1 MFTWIC
7 PKCGREVP
15 PSYTDCPNCT
25 VAQAPPP
32 QAPAAAP
39 PVYAPPAPPVY
50 APPPPA
56 AYAPPQPPPAYA
68 PPQPAYAPPPAA
80 YAQPAYAPPPAAPY
94 AEPQRAMPEWLVMV
108 IVAVVAVGIFALAY
122 FYLLPSSRKGSSGAA
137 VAKTQSEETRAA
149 IGAHPYAKFL
159 DVTGIRLVE
168 DAKQNVQV
176 RFLVVNHSSA
186 DLAGVSANVILKPID
201 SKPDTPP
208 ITEFSFKL
216 PMLGAYESREVTVPA
231 KTKMRAYELP
241 DWQFLKSE
249 VHITT
254 PK

>member
-1 MFTWIC
+1 
-7 PKCGREVP
+7 
-15 PSYTDCPNCT
+15 
-25 VAQAPPP
+25 
-32 QAPAAAP
+32 
-39 PVYAPPAPPVY
+39 
-50 APPPPA
+50 
-56 AYAPPQPPPAYA
+56 
-68 PPQPAYAPPPAA
+68 
-80 YAQPAYAPPPAAPY
+80 
-94 AEPQRAMPEWLVMV
+94 MPEWLVMV

-122 FYLLPSSRKGSSGAA
+122 FYLLPSSRKGNSAA
-137 VAKTQSEETRAA
+137 VPKTQSEQTRAA

-159 DVTGIRLVE
+159 DVTGIRMVE
-168 DAKQNVQV
+168 DARQNVQV
-176 RFLVVNHSSA
+176 KFLVVNHSSA
-186 DLAGVSANVILKPID
+186 DLAGISADVILKPID

-208 ITEFSFKL
+208 VTEFSFKV